1 MVSSFVQT
9 TVVPGLMV
17 MISGSK
23 ALYRMITFFTIPFG
37 AMVADVAD
45 WTAGWDGVT
54 TGFDEGNDGTVQPAM
69 IAMLTR
75 RMSRRTVNV
84 RIKNRVEAGVVI
96 PFLSGTGYRPVPG
109 NPS

>member
-23 ALYRMITFFTIPFG
+23 ALSRMITFFTTPFG
-37 AMVADVAD
+37 AKVEDS
-45 WTAGWDGVT
+45 TAGWEEVI
-54 TGFDEGNDGTVQPAM
+54 TGFDEGDDGTVQPAR
-69 IAMLTR
+69 IAVQTR
-75 RMSRRTVNV
+75 RISRRKEHV

-109 NPS
+109 NSF